1 MRKSDHADW
10 GRPLVFP
17 TSSSNSRQ
25 KVILAEGFSIPE
37 YQQNSI
43 LYNHTVKIF
52 NSKYRKNTV
61 AMQIIIQMN
70 NIEVTKTYHAVLE
83 LYEVAEELDL
93 CILIGV
99 QEPEAALVRGVFA
112 REPRGLQA
120 T

>member
-1 MRKSDHADW
+1 LGSS
-10 GRPLVFP
+10 LSFP

-37 YQQNSI
+37 CQQNSM

-52 NSKYRKNTV
+52 NSRYRKNTV
-61 AMQIIIQMN
+61 AVQIIIQMN
-70 NIEVTKTYHAVLE
+70 NIEVIKTYHAVLE
-83 LYEVAEELDL
+83 LYEVAEELDF
-93 CILIGV
+93 CILVGV
-99 QEPEAALVRGVFA
+99 QEPEATLVRRVFA